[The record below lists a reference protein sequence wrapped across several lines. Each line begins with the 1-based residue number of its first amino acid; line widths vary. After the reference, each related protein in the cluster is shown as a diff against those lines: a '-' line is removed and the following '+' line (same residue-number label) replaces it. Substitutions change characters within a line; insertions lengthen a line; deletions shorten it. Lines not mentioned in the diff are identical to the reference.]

1 MNRNKFLKTLS
12 AVCISTLLISCG
24 QKKEQKPLRLLYW
37 NIQNGM
43 WCGQDDNYE
52 KFTTWV
58 KQQDPDICVWCEAQ
72 SIYKNGTAD
81 PLDSQERFLVDN
93 WGVLAKRYGHPYW
106 YIGGHRDNYPQ
117 VITSKYPIEN
127 IKKIIGEEPN
137 QVVTHGAG
145 WAKII
150 VDEKVLNIVTLHTW
164 PQQWAFR
171 TEDQEASKA
180 ENGGDK
186 YRRMEIEY
194 ICKHTIGTSTNAT
207 NEYWMMMGDFNS
219 RNRTDKACGTF
230 FFRYA
235 IQTVNQI
242 FVFHIVRSIL
252 SHITGR
258 IYARLFIQCIDFQS
272 GIIRQNNRIR
282 MCSHGPCFDLCIF
295 LESSSIFHNIHPD
308 AGFLHGYNMYITIR
322 HNLTDLT
329 HFILVSRCKNNLCQF
344 NIPPEMLH

>member
-150 VDEKVLNIVTLHTW
+150 VCLL
-164 PQQWAFR
+164 
-171 TEDQEASKA
+171 
-180 ENGGDK
+180 
-186 YRRMEIEY
+186 Y
-194 ICKHTIGTSTNAT
+194 TSP
-207 NEYWMMMGDFNS
+207 S
-219 RNRTDKACGTF
+219 PR
-230 FFRYA
+230 
-235 IQTVNQI
+235 
-242 FVFHIVRSIL
+242 
-252 SHITGR
+252 
-258 IYARLFIQCIDFQS
+258 
-272 GIIRQNNRIR
+272 
-282 MCSHGPCFDLCIF
+282 
-295 LESSSIFHNIHPD
+295 D
-308 AGFLHGYNMYITIR
+308 A
-322 HNLTDLT
+322 
-329 HFILVSRCKNNLCQF
+329 
-344 NIPPEMLH
+344 

>member
-24 QKKEQKPLRLLYW
+24 QKKKQKPLRLLYW

-127 IKKIIGEEPN
+127 IKK
-137 QVVTHGAG
+137 
-145 WAKII
+145 
-150 VDEKVLNIVTLHTW
+150 
-164 PQQWAFR
+164 
-171 TEDQEASKA
+171 
-180 ENGGDK
+180 
-186 YRRMEIEY
+186 
-194 ICKHTIGTSTNAT
+194 
-207 NEYWMMMGDFNS
+207 
-219 RNRTDKACGTF
+219 
-230 FFRYA
+230 
-235 IQTVNQI
+235 
-242 FVFHIVRSIL
+242 
-252 SHITGR
+252 
-258 IYARLFIQCIDFQS
+258 
-272 GIIRQNNRIR
+272 NNR
-282 MCSHGPCFDLCIF
+282 
-295 LESSSIFHNIHPD
+295 
-308 AGFLHGYNMYITIR
+308 
-322 HNLTDLT
+322 
-329 HFILVSRCKNNLCQF
+329 
-344 NIPPEMLH
+344 

>member
-145 WAKII
+145 WEKII

-219 RNRTDKACGTF
+219 RNRTDNAIY
-230 FFRYA
+230 RYPEDSPKFLTQDYIA
-235 IQTVNQI
+235 QETPYVDVIAKKYPNEFKTTTGKEARIDYVYCTQPLFDIIQYADVITDEYTKP
-242 FVFHIVRSIL
+242 VRDPKEL
-252 SHITGR
+252 SNFWWPSDHRPI
-258 IYARLFIQCIDFQS
+258 IIDF
-272 GIIRQNNRIR
+272 
-282 MCSHGPCFDLCIF
+282 DLSK
-295 LESSSIFHNIHPD
+295 L
-308 AGFLHGYNMYITIR
+308 
-322 HNLTDLT
+322 
-329 HFILVSRCKNNLCQF
+329 K
-344 NIPPEMLH
+344 